1 MQCVSREGLAA
12 RPEERHPAGE
22 APADGGP
29 RARGAVAGPEPL
41 FRRVLLV
48 VGGEFALG
56 ETGVAW
62 VWTPS
67 GVTDLACLTDQVAD
81 GQVCVKDEGMGEA
94 SRNKILRAVGPD
106 EGVQTIVVSDLHLT
120 EAETPDPSRPLWKRY
135 KFRDL
140 FIDDSFA
147 RMLDHVVEEADG
159 SIELVFNGD
168 TFDFDI
174 VSAVPNNLPTNLA
187 EQLRGLNSEEE
198 KSRYK
203 IWRILDHHPV
213 WVTAIRQFV
222 LAGNEVVFVVG
233 NHDVELHWPGVQA
246 EILDALDLPAGRED
260 AVRFCEW
267 FYVSQG
273 DTLIEHGNQY
283 DAYCVVSDPVH
294 PFVRI
299 GGRLQV
305 RIPFGD
311 VAGRFMLNGMGLFNP
326 YAEEAWS
333 RSFVDYVRFFFQ
345 YLLPMQPFAIFA
357 YLWSAVATL
366 IVSLRYGFLPA
377 ERDPL
382 ALAQRVEDVARRA
395 NVRPSQVFALRTL
408 RVHPAIFNPW
418 KIARELWLDRVLL
431 LGLLCLASWQIVSFV
446 SVFVV
451 ISPLWALVPFG
462 VLLPFFVFYAS
473 SVRSDIVAA
482 EHNLRERA
490 PVAAKVVGVKRV
502 IVGHTH
508 NQCHERTP
516 RIELVNTG
524 TWSPGFRDVECEDR
538 MSTPCLA
545 WIQPNEEGHRE
556 VRLFV
561 WRDPGLEQVEPV
573 SGPGRRRWRFLRRRR
588 RAIGTRR
595 ARVVSG

>member
-1 MQCVSREGLAA
+1 MAES
-12 RPEERHPAGE
+12 
-22 APADGGP
+22 
-29 RARGAVAGPEPL
+29 
-41 FRRVLLV
+41 
-48 VGGEFALG
+48 
-56 ETGVAW
+56 
-62 VWTPS
+62 
-67 GVTDLACLTDQVAD
+67 
-81 GQVCVKDEGMGEA
+81 
-94 SRNKILRAVGPD
+94 SRNPTLRAVGPD
-106 EGVQTIVVSDLHLT
+106 GAIHTVVVSDLHLT
-120 EAETPDPSRPLWKRY
+120 EAELPDPSRPLWKRY
-135 KFRDL
+135 KHRDL
-140 FIDDSFA
+140 FIDESFE
-147 RMLDHVVEEADG
+147 RMLAHICEETEG
-159 SIELVFNGD
+159 PVELVFNGD

-174 VSAVPNNLPTNLA
+174 VSAVPNNLPVNLA

-213 WVTAIRQFV
+213 WVEAIRHFV
-222 LAGNEVVFVVG
+222 SAGNEVVFVVG

-246 EILDALDLPAGRED
+246 EILDALDLPPSREG

-283 DAYCVVSDPVH
+283 DGYCVVPDPMH

-326 YAEEAWS
+326 YAEEAWN

-345 YLLPMQPFAIFA
+345 YLLPMQPLAIFA

-366 IVSLRYGFLPA
+366 VVSLRYGFLPA

-382 ALAQRVEDVARRA
+382 TLAERVDDVALRSR
-395 NVRPSQVFALRTL
+395 VRPSQVFALHAL

-431 LGLLCLASWQIVSFV
+431 LGLLCLSSWQIVSFV

-451 ISPLWALVPFG
+451 ISPLWTLVPFA

-482 EHNLRERA
+482 EHNLRDRA
-490 PVAAKVVGVKRV
+490 PIAARIVGVGRV

-508 NQCHERTP
+508 RRWHERSP
-516 RIELVNTG
+516 GVELINTG
-524 TWSPGFRDVECEDR
+524 TWSPGFRDIECKER
-538 MSTPCLA
+538 LTEPCLA
-545 WIQPNEEGHRE
+545 WIRPDGDTRS
-556 VRLFV
+556 VTLYT
-561 WRDPGLEQVEPV
+561 WRDPGLEEVEPT

-588 RAIGTRR
+588 RALGVRR
-595 ARVVSG
+595 ARVLSR